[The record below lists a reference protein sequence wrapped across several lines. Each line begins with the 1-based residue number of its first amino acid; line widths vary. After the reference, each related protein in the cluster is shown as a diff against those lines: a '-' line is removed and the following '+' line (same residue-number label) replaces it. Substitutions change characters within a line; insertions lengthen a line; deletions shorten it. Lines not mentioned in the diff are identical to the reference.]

1 MKRRMSWTVLAAAGL
16 AACGATIQ
24 PAELVIV
31 NARVQTMSDARPTA
45 QALAIRAG
53 RIVRVGDDAQVRALV
68 GPATRVIDAGGAT
81 VLPGFIDTH
90 MHPVTSSAQL
100 DDCSAGDKELR
111 VADLAALLV
120 ACQATRDPVAGL
132 DWLLV
137 SDLNP
142 AGFKASRQDLD
153 AIEAARPVLLK
164 ATDGH
169 SSWLNSRALAAAGIT
184 RATPDVADGRI
195 VRDASGDPTGHLI
208 DGAQRLADGAVPVDT
223 LEAKVAALRKAL
235 PMLHAAGLTSVMDA
249 SVAEAELEVLASLA
263 RSGELTLDVTT
274 ALEAE
279 ADGKVDSL
287 PKLEDQRQRY
297 AGLHNLRVDTAK
309 VFVDGVMEFP
319 TQSAALL
326 EPYTPVEG
334 QGRSDTGNLYV
345 DPEAFGRLATELDRR
360 GFNVHAHAIG
370 DRAVRVAL
378 DAFAQARGSLG
389 EASRA
394 KFSISHL
401 QLVDPADWPRFAE
414 LDVYASFQLLWAQP
428 DNYATDAVQPFIG
441 PMRSAMMYPAR
452 SLLGNGATLVGGSDW
467 NVSSPAPLEAI
478 AVAMDR
484 RDPEQP
490 EKPPLVPMQSVA
502 LDVMLRAYTIEAARM
517 LGIDGETGALA
528 EGKQADVIVLDRNLD
543 GADATA
549 VRAAAVRYTFAD
561 GKQVHGKP
569 D

>member
-1 MKRRMSWTVLAAAGL
+1 MNGSIVRVILVVLGL
-16 AACGATIQ
+16 AACTGREA
-24 PAELVIV
+24 PADLVIV
-31 NARVQTMSDARPTA
+31 NARVQTMSDRQPTA
-45 QALAIRAG
+45 QAVAIRAG
-53 RIVRVGDDAQVRALV
+53 RIARVGDDARVRALV
-68 GPATRVIDAGGAT
+68 GAATRVIDAGGAT

-100 DDCSAGDKELR
+100 DDCSAGDRELK
-111 VADLAALLV
+111 VADLAALLA
-120 ACQATRDPVAGL
+120 ACQPTRDPRTGL

-137 SDLNP
+137 GDLNP
-142 AGFKASRQDLD
+142 AGFKAGRQDLD

-208 DGAQRLADGAVPVDT
+208 DGAQRLTDAAVPVDT
-223 LEAKVAALRKAL
+223 FEAKVAALRRAL
-235 PMLHAAGLTSVMDA
+235 PMLHATGLTSVMDA

-263 RSGELTLDVTT
+263 RGGELSLDVTT

-287 PKLEDQRQRY
+287 PKLEDQRTRY
-297 AGLHNLRVDTAK
+297 AGLPNLRVNTVK

-326 EPYTPVEG
+326 EPYIPVDG

-345 DPEAFGRLATELDRR
+345 DPDAFGRLATELDRR
-360 GFNVHAHAIG
+360 GFNLHAHAIG
-370 DRAVRVAL
+370 DRAVRVSL
-378 DAFAQARGSLG
+378 DAFAQARRALG
-389 EASRA
+389 EQSRA
-394 KFSISHL
+394 KFSIGHL

-490 EKPPLVPMQSVA
+490 EKPPLAPLQSVA
-502 LDVMLRAYTIEAARM
+502 LDVMLRAYTIDAARM
-517 LGIDGETGALA
+517 LAIDGETGSLV
-528 EGKQADVIVLDRNLD
+528 EGKQADLIVLDRDLD
-543 GADATA
+543 GADADA
-549 VRAAAVRYTFAD
+549 VRATSVRHAFAD
-561 GKQVHGKP
+561 GKQVHGSP

>member
-1 MKRRMSWTVLAAAGL
+1 MDGRMPWVLVAAAAV
-16 AACGATIQ
+16 AACAASTP
-24 PAELVIV
+24 PADLVIV
-31 NARVQTMSDARPTA
+31 NARVQTMSGTQPLA
-45 QALAIRAG
+45 QALAIRDG
-53 RIVRVGDDAQVRALV
+53 RIVRVGDDLQVRELA
-68 GPATRVIDAGGAT
+68 GPATRIIDAGGAT

-100 DDCSAGDKELR
+100 DDCTAGDRELE
-111 VADLAALLV
+111 VAALGALLAA
-120 ACQATRDPVAGL
+120 CQPTRDARSGL
-132 DWLLV
+132 AWLLV

-142 AGFKASRQDLD
+142 AGFKATRHDLD
-153 AIEAARPVLLK
+153 AIESARPVMLK

-169 SSWLNSRALAAAGIT
+169 SSWLNSRALAASGIT

-208 DGAQRLADGAVPVDT
+208 DGAQRLTDAAIPVDT

-235 PMLHAAGLTSVMDA
+235 PMLHATGLTSVMDA
-249 SVAEAELEVLASLA
+249 SVAEAELEVLATLA

-297 AGLHNLRVDTAK
+297 AGLANLRVNTAK

-326 EPYTPVEG
+326 EPYVPVDG

-378 DAFAQARGSLG
+378 DAFAQARGTLG

-441 PMRSAMMYPAR
+441 PMRSALMYPAR

-484 RDPEQP
+484 RDPEHL

-517 LGIDGETGALA
+517 LGIDGETGSLA
-528 EGKQADVIVLDRNLD
+528 EGRQADVIVLDRNLD
-543 GADATA
+543 GADAPS

-561 GKQVHGKP
+561 GKQVYGKP

>member
-1 MKRRMSWTVLAAAGL
+1 MNGRMPWTMLAAAVL
-16 AACGATIQ
+16 AGCAAGTP
-24 PAELVIV
+24 PADVVIV
-31 NARVQTMSDARPTA
+31 NARVQTMSDALPAT
-45 QALAIRAG
+45 QALAIREG
-53 RIVRVGDDAQVRALV
+53 RIVRIGDDAQVRELA

-90 MHPVTSSAQL
+90 MHPVTSAAQL
-100 DDCSAGDKELR
+100 DDCSAGDKELE
-111 VADLAALLV
+111 VAELAALL
-120 ACQATRDPVAGL
+120 ATCQPTRDPGTGL

-142 AGFKASRQDLD
+142 AGFQATRQDLD
-153 AIEAARPVLLK
+153 AIEATRPLLLK

-169 SSWLNSRALAAAGIT
+169 SSWLNSRALESSNIT

-208 DGAQRLADGAVPVDT
+208 DGAQRLTDAAIPADT
-223 LEAKVAALRKAL
+223 LETKIAALRKAL
-235 PMLHAAGLTSVMDA
+235 PMLHATGLTSVMDA

-279 ADGKVDSL
+279 ADGKEDSL
-287 PKLEDQRQRY
+287 PKLEDQRKRY
-297 AGLHNLRVDTAK
+297 AGLPNLRVNTVK

-326 EPYTPVEG
+326 EPYLSVNG
-334 QGRSDTGNLYV
+334 QGRSDNGTLYV
-345 DPEAFGRLATELDRR
+345 DPEVFGRLATELDRR
-360 GFNVHAHAIG
+360 GFNLHAHAIG

-378 DAFAQARGSLG
+378 DAFAQARHALG
-389 EASRA
+389 DGSRA

-401 QLVDPADWPRFAE
+401 QLVDQADWPRFAE
-414 LDVYASFQLLWAQP
+414 LGVYASFQLLWAQP
-428 DNYATDAVQPFIG
+428 DNYATDAVQPYIG
-441 PMRSAMMYPAR
+441 PARSALMYPAR

-467 NVSSPAPLEAI
+467 NVSSAAPLEAI

-490 EKPPLVPMQSVA
+490 EKPPLAPLQSVS
-502 LDVMLRAYTIEAARM
+502 LEVMLRAYTIEAARM
-517 LGIDGETGALA
+517 LGIDGETGSL
-528 EGKQADVIVLDRNLD
+528 EVGKQADVVVLDRNLE
-543 GADATA
+543 GGDAGA
-549 VRAAAVRYTFAD
+549 VRAASVRHTLAD
-561 GKQVHGKP
+561 GRLVHSAP